1 MQVEPFKVICIDDK
15 NIPMEIPIDCR
26 VVDQEVYTVG
36 GVEFLLSSQAQGFHI
51 IEKPLG
57 ENCFPYHYWSPKR
70 FAIYTEDMA
79 KAHAEIEEMIKP
91 DVFHIA

>member
-15 NIPMEIPIDCR
+15 NIPAEIPIDCR

-57 ENCFPYHYWSPKR
+57 ENCFPYHYWSPNR

-79 KAHAEIEEMIKP
+79 KAHAELEELIKP
-91 DVFHIA
+91 DVFHVA